1 LAETHSEPKPRIAV
15 FSGPTATIQNTE
27 PLVTSN
33 KAREKHG
40 LPPRANLDGSPMR
53 FDVLRLQRLAA
64 PVKVYVE
71 QFSAHPLERDAAE
84 LYAPP
89 DGYLDAS
96 GAFHQERTGP
106 ADKPVYEV
114 TLKPED
120 GLYPLPYM
128 ARQADGQPWEMDGT
142 QKNAPAELCRVP
154 FFPDGS
160 RLFEEIDRLGI
171 SDEGVGCLLTAKAD
185 FDFYRA
191 LPSGGYAK
199 GRSAGERT
207 DIGDGDIP
215 PEILGSDFFPYRP
228 GYLRKE
234 PPMAALARL
243 TNVVQRAL
251 TSGKYL
257 GAIWL
262 EGSPFVEETTY
273 WLNLLVDTTLPI
285 VGNSSQ
291 RPHGAI
297 GNDGDR
303 NIVDSVDYITSR
315 IWADGKGRDFIGAVA
330 ILDEQIFTAR
340 DVQKAD
346 ARPGG
351 YIATGGHGGIIGRM
365 GHPGLPQ
372 FSFKTVKRHTYTS
385 AVNLSQLPNEVEGSR
400 VRESGLSS
408 SKGSTVGTIA
418 VRIKDGEGNLLPTA
432 IPKVT
437 IVKHARYLAEDT
449 SGNAAEEVDILAR
462 IGKNLR
468 EAPLAGFVAEGSAPF
483 GAMSNSVDA
492 ALKRATFCA
501 MPVVKVGRGNASGFV
516 DAKRDPLAIAGS
528 NLTATKARLLLM
540 ACLMR
545 FGSLPPAVDPAKPTA
560 AETEATKAIL
570 AQYQEVFDTH

>member
-1 LAETHSEPKPRIAV
+1 MAESGTGARPRIAV
-15 FSGPTATIQNTE
+15 FSGPTATIQNSE

-33 KAREKHG
+33 KARQKYG
-40 LPPRANLDGSPMR
+40 LPLRMNPDGTPMH
-53 FDVLRLQRLAA
+53 FDVLRPQRLAA
-64 PVKVYVE
+64 PVTVYIE

-84 LYAPP
+84 LYGPP
-89 DGYLDAS
+89 DGYLDSA
-96 GAFHQERTGP
+96 GIFHKERTGP
-106 ADKPVYEV
+106 SDKPVYEV
-114 TLKPED
+114 TLKPAD

-128 ARQADGQPWEMDGT
+128 ARQANGQAWEMDGT
-142 QKNAPAELCRVP
+142 EKNVPADLCRVP

-199 GRSAGERT
+199 GRRAGERT
-207 DIGDGDIP
+207 DAGDGDIA
-215 PEILGSDFFPYRP
+215 PEVRGIDFFPYRP

-251 TSGKYL
+251 SSGKYL
-257 GAIWL
+257 GGIWL

-273 WLNLLVDTTLPI
+273 WLNLLIDTTLPI

-315 IWADGKGRDFIGAVA
+315 IWADENGRDCVGAVA

-372 FSFKTVKRHTYTS
+372 FSFKTVKRHTYNS
-385 AVNLSQLPNEVEGSR
+385 LVNVTVLPREVQGSR
-400 VRESGLSS
+400 VQS
-408 SKGSTVGTIA
+408 SKVVAITVP
-418 VRIKDGEGNLLPTA
+418 IKNDAGELLPTA

-437 IVKHARYLAEDT
+437 IVKHARYLPEDT
-449 SGNAAEEVDILAR
+449 TGNPDEEVDILAR
-462 IGKNLR
+462 IEKNLVD
-468 EAPLAGFVAEGSAPF
+468 APLAGLVAEGSAPF

-492 ALKRATFCA
+492 ALQRATFSG
-501 MPVVKVGRGNASGFV
+501 MPVVKVSRGNTSGFV
-516 DAKRDPLAIAGS
+516 DASRDPLAIAGS

-540 ACLMR
+540 ACLIK
-545 FGSLPPAVDPAKPTA
+545 FGCLPLAADPAKPTE
-560 AETEATKAIL
+560 AETEATKKRL
-570 AQYQEVFDTH
+570 RQYQEVFDTH

>member
-1 LAETHSEPKPRIAV
+1 MAESETGVRPRIAV
-15 FSGPTATIQNTE
+15 FSGPTATIQNSE

-33 KAREKHG
+33 KAREKYG
-40 LPPRANLDGSPMR
+40 LPLRRNADGSAMR
-53 FDVLRLQRLAA
+53 FDVLRAQKLAA
-64 PVKVYVE
+64 PVTVYVE
-71 QFSAHPLERDAAE
+71 QFSAHPLERDTAE
-84 LYAPP
+84 LYSSP
-89 DGYLDAS
+89 DGYLDSA
-96 GAFHQERTGP
+96 GVFHRERSSP
-106 ADKPVYEV
+106 SDKPVYEI

-120 GLYPLPYM
+120 GFYPLPYM
-128 ARQADGQPWEMDGT
+128 ARQANGQPWEMDGT
-142 QKNAPAELCRVP
+142 EKNAPAELCRVP

-171 SDEGVGCLLTAKAD
+171 SDEGVGCLLSAKAE

-207 DIGDGDIP
+207 DLGEGDIA
-215 PEILGSDFFPYRP
+215 PEVRGVDFFPYRP
-228 GYLRKE
+228 GYLRQE
-234 PPMAALARL
+234 PPMGALARL

-251 TSGKYL
+251 SSGGYL
-257 GAIWL
+257 GGIWL

-273 WLNLLVDTTLPI
+273 WLNLLIDTKVPI

-315 IWADGKGRDFIGAVA
+315 IWADENGYDCIGVVA

-372 FSFKTVKRHTYTS
+372 FSFKTVKQHTYKS
-385 AVNLSQLPNEVEGSR
+385 LVNVTRLPREVQGSR
-400 VRESGLSS
+400 VQGSQVATISVPIKNDAGQLLS
-408 SKGSTVGTIA
+408 
-418 VRIKDGEGNLLPTA
+418 TA

-437 IVKHARYLAEDT
+437 IVKHARYLPQDT
-449 SGNAAEEVDILAR
+449 TGNADEEVDMLAR
-462 IGKNLR
+462 IEKNLHD
-468 EAPLAGFVAEGSAPF
+468 APLAGFVAEGSAPF
-483 GAMSNSVDA
+483 GTMSNSVDA
-492 ALKRATFCA
+492 ALKRATFSG
-501 MPVVKVGRGNASGFV
+501 MPVVKVSRGNTSGFV
-516 DAKRDPLAIAGS
+516 NPSRDPLAIAGS

-540 ACLMR
+540 ACLMKL
-545 FGSLPPAVDPAKPTA
+545 GGLPPAADPAKPTE
-560 AETEATKAIL
+560 AETEATKAKL
-570 AQYQEVFDTH
+570 KQYQEVFDSH

>member
-1 LAETHSEPKPRIAV
+1 MATSRESERPRIAV
-15 FSGPTATIQNTE
+15 FSGPTATIQNSE

-33 KAREKHG
+33 KARAKYG
-40 LPPRANLDGSPMR
+40 LAPRTHVDGAPMR
-53 FDVLRLQRLAA
+53 FDALRPQRLAA
-64 PVKVYVE
+64 PVTVYIE
-71 QFSAHPLERDAAE
+71 QFSAHPLERDFAE

-89 DGYLDAS
+89 DGYLDSA
-96 GAFHQERTGP
+96 GVFHKQPTGP
-106 ADKPVYEV
+106 GDKPVYEV
-114 TLKPED
+114 TLRPED

-128 ARQADGQPWEMDGT
+128 ARQVNGRPWEMDGT
-142 QKNAPAELCRVP
+142 EKNASGELCRVP

-191 LPSGGYAK
+191 LPSGGYIK

-207 DIGDGDIP
+207 DVGEGDIA
-215 PEILGSDFFPYRP
+215 PERRGVDFFPYRP

-234 PPMAALARL
+234 PPMAALAQL
-243 TNVVQRAL
+243 TNMVQRAL
-251 TSGKYL
+251 ASGNYL

-273 WLNLLVDTTLPI
+273 WLNLLIDTTVPI

-291 RPHGAI
+291 RPHGAV

-303 NIVDSVDYITSR
+303 NIVDSVDYITSK
-315 IWADGKGRDFIGAVA
+315 IWTDANGRDCVGAVA
-330 ILDEQIFTAR
+330 ILDEVIFTSR

-365 GHPGLPQ
+365 GHPGAPQ
-372 FSFKTVKRHTYTS
+372 FSFKPVKRHTHNS
-385 AVNLSQLPNEVEGSR
+385 AVNLSRLPAEVQGSR
-400 VRESGLSS
+400 VQG
-408 SKGSTVGTIA
+408 SKVEAIAIA
-418 VRIKDGEGNLLPTA
+418 VKDPNGNMLARA

-437 IVKHARYLAEDT
+437 IVKHARYLPDDT
-449 SGNAAEEVDILAR
+449 SGDASSEVDILAR
-462 IGKNLR
+462 IEKNLR
-468 EAPLAGFVAEGSAPF
+468 AAPLAGFVAEGSAPF
-483 GAMSNSVDA
+483 GAMSNAVDA
-492 ALKRATFCA
+492 ALKRATYSG
-501 MPVVKVGRGNASGFV
+501 MPVVKVGRGNAGGFV
-516 DAKRDPLAIAGS
+516 DPTRDPLAIAGS

-540 ACLMR
+540 ACLLKL
-545 FGSLPPAVDPAKPTA
+545 GCLPPAADPAMPTE
-560 AETEATKAIL
+560 AETEATKAKL
-570 AQYQEVFDTH
+570 KEYQEIFDTH

>member
-1 LAETHSEPKPRIAV
+1 LIVADASAKPHIAV
-15 FSGPTATIQNTE
+15 FSGPTATIQNSE
-27 PLVTSN
+27 PLVTGN
-33 KAREKHG
+33 KAREKYG
-40 LPPRANLDGSPMR
+40 LPLRTHADGSPMR
-53 FDVLRLQRLAA
+53 FDVLRAQRLAA
-64 PVKVYVE
+64 PVTVYIE
-71 QFSAHPLERDAAE
+71 QFSAHPLERDADE
-84 LYAPP
+84 LYAPA
-89 DGYLDAS
+89 DGYLDSA
-96 GAFHQERTGP
+96 GVFRKERTSP
-106 ADKPVYEV
+106 DDKPVYEV

-128 ARQADGQPWEMDGT
+128 ARQANGEAWEMDGT
-142 QKNAPAELCRVP
+142 EKNAPAELCRVP

-171 SDEGVGCLLTAKAD
+171 SDEGVGCLLSAKAD

-191 LPSGGYAK
+191 LPSGGYAR
-199 GRSAGERT
+199 GRRAEERT

-215 PEILGSDFFPYRP
+215 PEIRGTDFFPYRP

-251 TSGKYL
+251 SSGKYL

-273 WLNLLVDTTLPI
+273 WLNLLIDTTMPM

-315 IWADGKGRDFIGAVA
+315 IWADENGRDGVGAVA
-330 ILDEQIFTAR
+330 ILDEQIFTSR
-340 DVQKAD
+340 DVQKSD

-365 GHPGLPQ
+365 GHPGAPQ
-372 FSFKTVKRHTYTS
+372 FSFKTVKRHTHTS
-385 AVNLSQLPNEVEGSR
+385 AVNVTQLPREVQGSR
-400 VRESGLSS
+400 VQG
-408 SKGSTVGTIA
+408 SKVGTIA
-418 VRIKDGEGNLLPTA
+418 VSVKDAEGELLPSA
-432 IPKVT
+432 IPTVT
-437 IVKHARYLAEDT
+437 IVKHARYLPEDT
-449 SGNAAEEVDILAR
+449 SGDASSEVDILAR
-462 IGKNLR
+462 MEKNLR
-468 EAPLAGFVAEGSAPF
+468 AAPLAGFIAEGSAPF
-483 GAMSNSVDA
+483 GAMSNAVDA
-492 ALKRATFCA
+492 ALKRATFSG
-501 MPVVKVGRGNASGFV
+501 MPVVKVGRGNAGGYV
-516 DAKRDPLAIAGS
+516 DPTRDPLAIAGS

-545 FGSLPPAVDPAKPTA
+545 FGCLPPAVDPAKPTT
-560 AETEATKAIL
+560 AEVDETKAKL
-570 AQYQEVFDTH
+570 KQYQEIFDTH

>member
-1 LAETHSEPKPRIAV
+1 MMADTGSEAKPRIAV
-15 FSGPTATIQNTE
+15 FSGPTATIQNSE

-33 KAREKHG
+33 KARERYG
-40 LPPRANLDGSPMR
+40 LPVRTHKDGSPMR
-53 FDVLRLQRLAA
+53 FDVLRAQRLAA
-64 PVKVYVE
+64 PVTVYVE
-71 QFSAHPLERDAAE
+71 QFSAHPLERDHAE

-89 DGYLDAS
+89 DGYLDAAGIFHKQRA
-96 GAFHQERTGP
+96 GAD
-106 ADKPVYEV
+106 DKPVYEI

-120 GLYPLPYM
+120 GLYPFPYM
-128 ARQADGQPWEMDGT
+128 ARQANGQPWEMDGT
-142 QKNAPAELCRVP
+142 EKNIPADRVRVP
-154 FFPDGS
+154 FFPDGA

-171 SDEGVGCLLTAKAD
+171 SDEGVGCLLTGKAD

-191 LPSGGYAK
+191 LPSGGYVS
-199 GRSAGERT
+199 GRRESERT
-207 DIGDGDIP
+207 DVGTGDIP
-215 PEILGSDFFPYRP
+215 AEIRGNDFFPYRP

-243 TNVVQRAL
+243 TNVVQQAL
-251 TSGKYL
+251 GSGRYA
-257 GAIWL
+257 GGIWL

-273 WLNLLVDTTLPI
+273 WLNLLIDTTVPI

-303 NIVDSVDYITSR
+303 NIVDSVDYITSK
-315 IWADGKGRDFIGAVA
+315 IWADDNGRDCIGAVA

-365 GHPGLPQ
+365 GHPRAPQ
-372 FSFKTVKRHTYTS
+372 FSFKPIKRHTHHS
-385 AVNLSQLPNEVEGSR
+385 LVNLSQLPREVQGSR
-400 VRESGLSS
+400 VQ
-408 SKGSTVGTIA
+408 GSTVGIIA
-418 VRIKDGEGNLLPTA
+418 VPIKEAIGDLLAAA

-437 IVKHARYLAEDT
+437 IVKHARYLPEDT
-449 SGNAAEEVDILAR
+449 SGNASSEVDILAR
-462 IGKNLR
+462 IENNLR
-468 EAPLAGFVAEGSAPF
+468 MAPLAGFVAEGSAPF

-492 ALKRATFCA
+492 ALKRATFSG

-516 DAKRDPLAIAGS
+516 DATRDPLAIAGS

-540 ACLMR
+540 ACLMK
-545 FGSLPPAVDPAKPTA
+545 FGCLPPAADPAQPTQ
-560 AETEATKAIL
+560 AETDAAKVKL
-570 AQYQEVFDTH
+570 KQYQEIFDSH